1 MGLLTLTG
9 KGCAGRMQKLLIVDA
24 TEEFRSAL
32 ADATKW
38 IYIVRTCGD
47 GEEALELARA
57 FLPDLLVLDLTVAG
71 MDGLSL
77 AQILSRGPNRP
88 VILAT
93 TRFTSPYVLD
103 AASRTGIDYM
113 MVKPCNIRAV
123 LARLED
129 LVNCREPRAQARPD
143 PKVSAANLLLALGIH
158 TNNKGYIYLREA
170 IPIYAKDPQQ
180 SVTKELYPAVARLC
194 GGSVE
199 QVERAIRTAIQR
211 AWNQRDEQ
219 IWKLYFVTMPDGS
232 VKRPSNSEFISRL
245 AEQIICQYRVEEA

>member
-1 MGLLTLTG
+1 
-9 KGCAGRMQKLLIVDA
+9 MQKLLIVDA

-32 ADATKW
+32 ADATKG
-38 IYIVRTCGD
+38 IYIVRTCSD
-47 GEEALELARA
+47 GEETLELAA
-57 FLPDLLVLDLTVAG
+57 TFAPDILVLDLTVSG

-77 AQILSRGPNRP
+77 AQILSQGPGKP

-103 AASRTGIDYM
+103 AAGRTGIDYM
-113 MVKPCNIRAV
+113 MVKPCNIRAI

-129 LVNCREPRAQARPD
+129 LVNCREPKVRTRPD
-143 PKVSAANLLLALGIH
+143 PKVSVANLLLALGIH

-170 IPIYAKDPQQ
+170 IPLYAKDPQQ
-180 SVTKELYPAVARLC
+180 SVTKELYPGVGKLC

-199 QVERAIRTAIQR
+199 QVERAMRTAIQR

-219 IWKLYFVTMPDGS
+219 MWKMYFVTMPDGS

-245 AEQIICQYRVEEA
+245 AQQLICQYRAEEG

>member
-32 ADATKW
+32 ADATKG

-57 FLPDLLVLDLTVAG
+57 FLPDMLVLDLTVAG

-93 TRFTSPYVLD
+93 TRFT
-103 AASRTGIDYM
+103 RI
-113 MVKPCNIRAV
+113 
-123 LARLED
+123 
-129 LVNCREPRAQARPD
+129 
-143 PKVSAANLLLALGIH
+143 LLL
-158 TNNKGYIYLREA
+158 
-170 IPIYAKDPQQ
+170 
-180 SVTKELYPAVARLC
+180 
-194 GGSVE
+194 
-199 QVERAIRTAIQR
+199 
-211 AWNQRDEQ
+211 
-219 IWKLYFVTMPDGS
+219 
-232 VKRPSNSEFISRL
+232 
-245 AEQIICQYRVEEA
+245 